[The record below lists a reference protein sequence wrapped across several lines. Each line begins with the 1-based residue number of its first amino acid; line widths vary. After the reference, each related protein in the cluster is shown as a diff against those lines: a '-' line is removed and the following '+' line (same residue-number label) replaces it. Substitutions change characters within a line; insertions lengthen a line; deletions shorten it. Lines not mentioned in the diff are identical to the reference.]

1 MGTRKNFFEEIL
13 DFGYDIISGP
23 GTLYRNTGANS
34 TRLVPIRKWLEMLDL

>member
-34 TRLVPIRKWLEMLDL
+34 TRTRLVPKEVA